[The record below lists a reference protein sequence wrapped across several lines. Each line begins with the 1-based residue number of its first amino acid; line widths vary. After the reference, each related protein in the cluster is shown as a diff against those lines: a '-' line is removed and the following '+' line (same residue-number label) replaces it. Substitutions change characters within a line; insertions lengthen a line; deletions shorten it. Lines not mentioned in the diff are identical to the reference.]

1 MHMVIIMGL
10 ALSLDQHREQ
20 MHMVII
26 MGLTLSLDQHRQQM
40 PW

>member
-10 ALSLDQHREQ
+10 TLSLDQHREQ

-26 MGLTLSLDQHRQQM
+26 MGLISV
-40 PW
+40 